1 MDVLI
6 RYLHHDYV
14 DQMNESE
21 EYAVEQ
27 MKHMY
32 GGIFVKE
39 FTMFYGDYVQYY
51 ICEVGEDGEKIVCS
65 GQISNRDI
73 SSRQDKDQYT
83 MLNALIMSEQLGEHA
98 SFEKQLELYDELI
111 IQAKKEFSWIK

>member
-1 MDVLI
+1 MT
-6 RYLHHDYV
+6 
-14 DQMNESE
+14 E
-21 EYAVEQ
+21 AVAAITFDL
-27 MKHMY
+27 KSATKP
-32 GGIFVKE
+32 GSVGIPWPG
-39 FTMFYGDYVQYY
+39 TYVQ
-51 ICEVGEDGEKIVCS
+51 IVDVATGEEVPVGEDGEKIVCS